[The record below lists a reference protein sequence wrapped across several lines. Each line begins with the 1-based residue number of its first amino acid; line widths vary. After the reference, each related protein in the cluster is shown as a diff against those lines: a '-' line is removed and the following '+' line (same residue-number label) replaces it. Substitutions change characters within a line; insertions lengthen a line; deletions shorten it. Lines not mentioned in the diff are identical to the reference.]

1 MHLKEKVARH
11 AWFVTCASRWV
22 KYRGQL
28 RTVIWRLGYSGA
40 IKTRREV
47 WSICYQ
53 LILTRSCLHS
63 FHAFLFMETTVFLWM
78 LKLEEI
84 SGLWT
89 GLLGYCNHFN
99 TCPLNWNIWLNPN
112 QIFSLLPVSPSS
124 FKRKTHKVQILC
136 SHLYKMSRVEL
147 GVVETERVPVAAGI
161 EGSRTREWL
170 LMDARPHLGDI
181 KVFWN

>member
-1 MHLKEKVARH
+1 MALCKNAGGALRVWASRSKETICNWAPRYFCFHMHLKEKVTRH
-11 AWFVTCASRWV
+11 AWLVTCVSRWV

-53 LILTRSCLHS
+53 FILTRSCLHS

-99 TCPLNWNIWLNPN
+99 TCPLN
-112 QIFSLLPVSPSS
+112 
-124 FKRKTHKVQILC
+124 
-136 SHLYKMSRVEL
+136 
-147 GVVETERVPVAAGI
+147 
-161 EGSRTREWL
+161 
-170 LMDARPHLGDI
+170 
-181 KVFWN
+181 